1 MEKKSL
7 KPTCN
12 PILLSIEKKGM
23 FLAIQSVLQKL
34 SRTYQTLLDKV
45 NEDNEDIYRPLW
57 YVGVFIIGKVFKYM
71 CVLGFGK
78 GDLKVVAVV
87 MKWWQEELLL

>member
-1 MEKKSL
+1 
-7 KPTCN
+7 
-12 PILLSIEKKGM
+12 M
-23 FLAIQSVLQKL
+23 FLAIPSVLQKI
-34 SRTYQTLLDKV
+34 SQTYQTLLDKV
-45 NEDNEDIYRPLW
+45 TEDNEDIYRPFW

-78 GDLKVVAVV
+78 GDLKVVVV